1 MSKILEVIITDDNL
15 YSAFVKESEGL
26 GLSVEAAVAE
36 AIKEW
41 LLVMREDR
49 EDAEYAEK
57 ALGEYQ
63 REGGIPIEDVLKERG
78 LSA

>member
-1 MSKILEVIITDDNL
+1 MSKTIEVTIDDEEL
-15 YSAFVKESEGL
+15 LSDFVRESQQQGM
-26 GLSVEAAVAE
+26 SVEGAMIA

-41 LLVMREDR
+41 LLVMQEDR

-57 ALGEYQ
+57 ALAEYK

-78 LSA
+78 LAS

>member
-1 MSKILEVIITDDNL
+1 LSKTIEVTIEDEKL
-15 YSAFVKESEGL
+15 FSLFVKESEQL
-26 GLSVEAAVAE
+26 GLSVEAAMAE

-41 LLVMREDR
+41 LFDMREDR

-57 ALGEYQ
+57 AITEYK